1 MTKFKALQ
9 SITEIP
15 EFARVVF
22 ALVRKA
28 ESQEGLE
35 RELSM
40 EISNE
45 GLQTLRSIARSGNY
59 PLSLEGMQ

>member
-1 MTKFKALQ
+1 MTKFEALQ

-15 EFARVVF
+15 EFARVTF
-22 ALVRKA
+22 ALVKKA

>member
-1 MTKFKALQ
+1 MTKFEVLQ

-15 EFARVVF
+15 EFARVAF
-22 ALVRKA
+22 ALVKKA